1 MAMGK
6 ATREAL
12 LLDIAKE
19 LILED
24 GAMSFKFVEI
34 AKRAGVSRATLYNHF
49 SGKEDVV
56 VSLFVRDAGQT
67 RQMLLDIQADE
78 TLNDREKLV
87 LSLLAPVAGSME
99 TQNRSGT
106 TLLSANPGIFMFA
119 SEAQQARLELIVTQ
133 IRGIVLEFWIAPFKQ
148 GHIEVTQ
155 DEMEEVMAS
164 VFPYQ
169 RGCVIIP
176 QNVMTAGKHIN
187 YTLRK
192 VFENLLK
199 LTEALN
205 WCEEHASVDYEKTL
219 IAIGRHKK
227 AGMIAC

>member
-1 MAMGK
+1 MSK
-6 ATREAL
+6 AAREAL

-24 GAMSFKFVEI
+24 GVMSFKFVDI

-56 VSLFVRDAGQT
+56 VSLFVRDAGET
-67 RQMLLDIQADE
+67 KKMLLQIQADDN
-78 TLNDREKLV
+78 LNDREKLV
-87 LSLLAPVAGSME
+87 LSQLAPVAGSME
-99 TQNRSGT
+99 TQNRFGT

-133 IRGIVLEFWIAPFKQ
+133 IRSIILDFWLTPFKQ
-148 GHIEVTQ
+148 GHMKVSQAEL
-155 DEMEEVMAS
+155 EEIMAS

-192 VFENLLK
+192 VYDNLVK
-199 LTEALN
+199 STDSLN
-205 WCEEHASVDYEKTL
+205 WVDVHTNIDYEKTL
-219 IAIGRHKK
+219 IAIGKHKIE
-227 AGMIAC
+227 GMIAC

>member
-1 MAMGK
+1 MSKSA
-6 ATREAL
+6 REAVL
-12 LLDIAKE
+12 LNIAKE

-24 GAMSFKFVEI
+24 GVMSFKFVDI
-34 AKRAGVSRATLYNHF
+34 AKRAGVSRATLYNHY
-49 SGKEDVV
+49 SGKEDIV
-56 VSLFVRDAGQT
+56 VSLYVRDAGQT
-67 RQMLLDIQADE
+67 KQMLLDIQADE
-78 TLNDREKLV
+78 TLNDREKLI

-99 TQNRSGT
+99 IQNRSGT

-133 IRGIVLEFWIAPFKQ
+133 IRGIVLEFWIAPFKKGRIQ
-148 GHIEVTQ
+148 VPQ
-155 DEMEEVMAS
+155 DELEEIMAS

-199 LTEALN
+199 STEQLN
-205 WCEEHASVDYEKTL
+205 WSDEHASVDYEKTL

-227 AGMIAC
+227 DGMIA